1 MCISNFG
8 NHKNNKKKQRDTAKD
23 HTQKLTDRQTDRQTD
38 RLFSHIRHNVTF
50 LILQNQYRGFFLF
63 PIREKMCKGKFSFF
77 TVSMSRA
84 CGQCGPVSHFIF
96 YLWVIHLHSY
106 RPFIKLC
113 QSVKHSA
120 IICVQACG
128 ECGNHWHPSGQLE

>member
-23 HTQKLTDRQTDRQTD
+23 HTQKLTDRQAIFTYQTQC
-38 RLFSHIRHNVTF
+38 HIPYPAKSIQR
-50 LILQNQYRGFFLF
+50 ILSLSY
-63 PIREKMCKGKFSFF
+63 REKMCKGKFSFF

-84 CGQCGPVSHFIF
+84 CGQSGPVSHFIL

-128 ECGNHWHPSGQLE
+128 ECGNHWHPSGQLEWDK